1 MGFDLQEM
9 QQILAGRTE
18 AAEIQLDASKTNVL
32 FSATAVRTKALYD
45 GQGIAKR
52 WKAADMMGDD
62 AE

>member
-45 GQGIAKR
+45 G
-52 WKAADMMGDD
+52 
-62 AE
+62 